1 MSLNVDRDAR
11 RLSTY
16 ATATQNDLSPT
27 RCHSAY
33 ASSQPALSGHVSS
46 NNAIDPTL
54 HNTRRE
60 TKMRRR
66 TSVPTTEEEQDVVKY
81 LTSRP
86 PTRGSSSS
94 KYNFESE
101 PTMLDNL
108 SLEDLQETFKS

>member
-1 MSLNVDRDAR
+1 MSLNIDRDAR

-16 ATATQNDLSPT
+16 ATATQNDQSST

-33 ASSQPALSGHVSS
+33 AASQRVTSAHTNN
-46 NNAIDPTL
+46 NNAMDRTL
-54 HNTRRE
+54 YNTRRE

-86 PTRGSSSS
+86 PTRSSSSS
-94 KYNFESE
+94 KYNFENE